1 MSEILLQA
9 IVEKL
14 EALETALLN
23 QGKAGKVEETSNEL
37 AREINLL
44 RSESL
49 KFASAFSTNNEKI
62 NGLSEDIRALRD
74 NSCNLTQ
81 NQVKHIHHFHKQVW
95 LSVSLFIGSLL
106 LAYGWINYGN
116 EKKSFEAN
124 DMKYRFWKA
133 NGNTHL
139 LKIVFYTD
147 SLYNLDKDH
156 FMQQV
161 VRAEQQLFAHEKQFR
176 LAGEKKGSQENNK

>member
-14 EALETALLN
+14 EALEIVLLK
-23 QGKAGKVEETSNEL
+23 QSIAGKNEAESSELTTAVESVQSEL
-37 AREINLL
+37 I
-44 RSESL
+44 
-49 KFASAFSTNNEKI
+49 KFSSIFNSYNEKI
-62 NGLSEDIRALRD
+62 DILSKGIHTLRI
-74 NSCNLTQ
+74 NPGNPIQ
-81 NQVKHIHHFHKQVW
+81 NKVKYTHHLHKQVW
-95 LSVSLFIGSLL
+95 LSVSLFILSLL
-106 LAYGWINYGN
+106 LAYGWINCSN

-124 DMKYRFWKA
+124 DIKYRFWKA

-161 VRAEQQLFAHEKQFR
+161 VRAEHQVVEQEKAHR
-176 LAGEKKGSQENNK
+176 LAGEKEKR